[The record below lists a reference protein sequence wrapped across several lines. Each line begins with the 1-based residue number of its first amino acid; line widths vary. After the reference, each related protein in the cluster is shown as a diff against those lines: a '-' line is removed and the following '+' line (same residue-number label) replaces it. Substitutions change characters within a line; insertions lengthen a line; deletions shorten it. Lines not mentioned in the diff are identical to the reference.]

1 MLLSELVKELQ
12 ELLETQGDIA
22 VVVKSQDEGFEA
34 VNCTDYVYH
43 DGASCLLID

>member
-1 MLLSELVKELQ
+1 MLLSELVKDLREV
-12 ELLETQGDIA
+12 LETQGDIA

-34 VNCTDYVYH
+34 VKWTDYVYH